1 VAFSQGFAVFVGVT
15 LSYDRS
21 SLQNRIGKYVFQFLT
36 LVVILTIKWITE
48 PWYISMINPTGSSVS
63 STQVDQF
70 RKIII
75 PANILIAGIS
85 MIVISYGKNKY
96 ERKHNDLRNNLL

>member
-1 VAFSQGFAVFVGVT
+1 
-15 LSYDRS
+15 
-21 SLQNRIGKYVFQFLT
+21 
-36 LVVILTIKWITE
+36 
-48 PWYISMINPTGSSVS
+48 MINPTGSSVS